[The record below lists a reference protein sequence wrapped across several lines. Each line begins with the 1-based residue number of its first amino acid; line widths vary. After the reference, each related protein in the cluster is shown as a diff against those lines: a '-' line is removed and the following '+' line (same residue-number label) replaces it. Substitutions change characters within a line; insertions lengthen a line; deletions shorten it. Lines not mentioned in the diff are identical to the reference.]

1 MFGQLLQPLRHRL
14 ILLFAI
20 VLVVPSTFG
29 IAAAIDRYYDQLR
42 QAHESTVRF
51 SILASNYETNL
62 LWQSSRIIENLAHQP
77 AVMAAVAA
85 APSRGSECVDLLETA
100 IRPYPA
106 YAIAVLRN
114 AKAEAV
120 CQSDAGAPTPNAA
133 DADWF
138 KSVMQSRRAAVSGY
152 LYPAHLREGVIIY
165 AAPVLDGQRAV
176 VGVLS
181 LAIRLEWLSAIG
193 QEPGLPPD
201 AMVYLLDRTGHV
213 LVGPNAQGIDSQA
226 GLPGS
231 EMIQKVVSGRI
242 HTFDSIGQD
251 GIERN
256 YAANIIGDD
265 ALIVLLSQ
273 PASRLIDPLRTSL
286 LIQIGVLVFVSV
298 AAMAA
303 ALIGTR
309 VLVTRWIGRLTEA
322 ASSMS
327 VGDLSVRREFEGA
340 PAEFRDL
347 AETLR
352 EMAIRL
358 DDRESDLRQSLA
370 QKQMMLR
377 EIHHRVKNNLQ
388 TVTSLLNLYARIP
401 RGDAVKQAFADVQMR
416 INALA
421 LVHRHL
427 YESQDLQEVDLHPF
441 MTNLCSLLQDGSGVP
456 PRRVRLNVEIPHVR
470 VSGDRAVPLALL
482 TTEIL
487 TNSFKHAFPNQR
499 AGSIAVRITL
509 EGDGMAKLAIADDG
523 VGLPDRPVENDLPG
537 SMGQTLIEAFTRQLG
552 GKIAM
557 SGPPGT
563 VSTLVFQLE
572 TVRPPAAAEQPAAPA
587 GPAARSHAPA

>member
-29 IAAAIDRYYDQLR
+29 IVAAIDRYYDQVR

-62 LWQSSRIIENLAHQP
+62 LWQSSRIIQNLAHQP
-77 AVMAAVAA
+77 PVIAAVAA
-85 APSRGSECVDLLETA
+85 TPSRGSECAELLETA

-120 CQSDAGAPTPNAA
+120 CQSDTSAPTPNAA
-133 DADWF
+133 DTDWF
-138 KSVMQSRRAAVSGY
+138 RSVMQSRRDTVSGY
-152 LYPAHLREGVIIY
+152 LYAARMQEGVIIY
-165 AAPVLDGQRAV
+165 AAPVLNAQKAV

-201 AMVYLLDRTGHV
+201 AMVYLLDRAGHV

-226 GLPGS
+226 GLPES
-231 EMIQKVVSGRI
+231 SVIQEVVSGHIR
-242 HTFDSIGQD
+242 TFDSIGQD

-265 ALIVLLSQ
+265 ALIVLLGQ
-273 PASRLIDPLRTSL
+273 PTGRLIYPLRTSL

-309 VLVTRWIGRLTEA
+309 VLVTRWIGRLTAA

-340 PAEFRDL
+340 PTEFRNL

-358 DDRESDLRQSLA
+358 DEREADLRQSLA

-401 RGDAVKQAFADVQMR
+401 RGEAIKQAFADVQTR
-416 INALA
+416 INTLA

-427 YESQDLQEVDLHPF
+427 YESQDLREIDLAAF
-441 MTNLCSLLQDGSGVP
+441 MSNLVRLIQDGSGVP
-456 PRRVRLNVEIPHVR
+456 VRRVRLKVDIP
-470 VSGDRAVPLALL
+470 SITLTGDRAVPLALL

-487 TNSFKHAFPNQR
+487 TNAFKHAFPDHR
-499 AGSIAVRITL
+499 AGNILVQMRAEPDGRAVLT
-509 EGDGMAKLAIADDG
+509 IADDG
-523 VGLPDRPVENDLPG
+523 VGTAAEPPNVIG
-537 SMGQTLIEAFTRQLG
+537 SAMGTMGQNLIGAFTRQLG
-552 GKIAM
+552 GTLTSA
-557 SGPPGT
+557 GPPGT
-563 VSTLVFQLE
+563 TITLEFDLE
-572 TVRPPAAAEQPAAPA
+572 PKPAEPIEPTGAENAA
-587 GPAARSHAPA
+587 